1 MNKFL
6 SAVLS
11 GAAALGLSTSLF
23 AQEAIHGATEGA
35 ISAIVDNGNGTATL
49 TVMGM
54 TAILPGTATISSPSK
69 TLTLAEVL
77 DATPLPGRTEAGWIG
92 GTAKGT
98 GTVSAEGVITYSEL
112 TLEPAENV
120 VLGVITELNPTAE
133 NQLSVNKMPVRLL
146 TDSRIP
152 ASTVNELG
160 FEIDLAQATVGQ
172 AVAVEGY
179 YASGVFHAF
188 RVEVTGAP
196 ALNPALQ
203 VTSLRAQGRP
213 SKGELEIQGS
223 LSGIATG
230 AVAPTVRF
238 SNASTGV
245 TIGQV
250 VVLLDPLAPGTASFR
265 YRGRGLTAAQVPA
278 VVRMTVLD
286 AAGQP
291 TAATAT
297 TEVTLR

>member
-6 SAVLS
+6 SAILT
-11 GAAALGLSTSLF
+11 GAAALGLSTSVL
-23 AQEAIHGATEGA
+23 AQVPIPGGTEGA

-54 TAILPGTATISSPSK
+54 TAILPSTATISSPSK

-77 DATPLPGRTEAGWIG
+77 DPTPLPGRTEAGWIG

-98 GTVSAEGVITYSEL
+98 GTVSTDGVITYTEL
-112 TLEPAENV
+112 VLEPAENV
-120 VLGVITELNPTAE
+120 VLGVITGTQPLT
-133 NQLSVNKMPVRLL
+133 VNHMPVVLSS
-146 TDSRIP
+146 DARIP
-152 ASTVNELG
+152 ASTVNDLG
-160 FEIDLAQATVGQ
+160 FEIDLAQVTVGQ
-172 AVAVEGY
+172 AVAINGY
-179 YASGVFHAF
+179 FAGGAF
-188 RVEVTGAP
+188 QAFLVEVTGAP

-213 SKGELEIQGS
+213 AKGELDIQGS
-223 LSGIATG
+223 LSGIAAG

-250 VVLLDPLAPGTASFR
+250 VVVLDPLAPGTASFR
-265 YRGRGLTAAQVPA
+265 YRGRGLPAAQVPA
-278 VVRMTVLD
+278 LVRMTVLD
-286 AAGQP
+286 TAGQP

-297 TEVTLR
+297 TEVSLR

>member
-1 MNKFL
+1 MTKFL

-11 GAAALGLSTSLF
+11 GAAALGLSTSLL
-23 AQEAIHGATEGA
+23 AQVPIPGGTEGP
-35 ISAIVDNGNGTATL
+35 ISAIVDNGDGTATL

-69 TLTLAEVL
+69 ALTLAQVL
-77 DATPLPGRTEAGWIG
+77 DTTPLPGRTEAGWIG

-98 GTVSAEGVITYSEL
+98 GTVSADGVITGTQPL
-112 TLEPAENV
+112 TVNHMP
-120 VLGVITELNPTAE
+120 IT
-133 NQLSVNKMPVRLL
+133 LL

-172 AVAVEGY
+172 AVSAGGY
-179 YASGVFHAF
+179 YASGTFHAF
-188 RVEVTGAP
+188 HVEVTGAP
-196 ALNPALQ
+196 AKNPSLQ

-213 SKGELEIQGS
+213 AKGELEILGS

-238 SNASTGV
+238 SNDSTGV

-265 YRGRGLTAAQVPA
+265 YRGRGLPAAQVPA

>member
-6 SAVLS
+6 SAILS

-23 AQEAIHGATEGA
+23 AQEAIPGATEGP

-98 GTVSAEGVITYSEL
+98 GTVSADGVITYSEL

-120 VLGVITELNPTAE
+120 VLGIITGTQPLT
-133 NQLSVNKMPVRLL
+133 VNHMQVTLL

-213 SKGELEIQGS
+213 AKGELDILGS
-223 LSGIATG
+223 LSGIAAG

-250 VVLLDPLAPGTASFR
+250 VVVLDPLAPGTATFR
-265 YRGRGLTAAQVPA
+265 YRGRGLPAAQVPA

-297 TEVTLR
+297 TEVSLR

>member
-1 MNKFL
+1 MNKFV
-6 SAVLS
+6 AAILS
-11 GAAALGLSTSLF
+11 GAAALGLSTSVL
-23 AQEAIHGATEGA
+23 AQVPIPGGTEGA

-77 DATPLPGRTEAGWIG
+77 DTTPLPGRTEAGWIG

-98 GTVSAEGVITYSEL
+98 GTVSADGVITYTEL
-112 TLEPAENV
+112 VLEPAENV
-120 VLGVITELNPTAE
+120 VLGVITGKQPLT
-133 NQLSVNKMPVRLL
+133 VNHMPVELL
-146 TDSRIP
+146 NDPRIP

-160 FEIDLAQATVGQ
+160 FEIDLAVATVGQ
-172 AVAVEGY
+172 AVTIEGY
-179 YASGVFHAF
+179 YAGGVFRAF
-188 RVEVTGAP
+188 LVEVTGAP

-213 SKGELEIQGS
+213 AKGELEIQGS

-238 SNASTGV
+238 SNESTGV

-250 VVLLDPLAPGTASFR
+250 VVVIDPLAPTTASFR
-265 YRGRGLTAAQVPA
+265 YRGRGLPAAQVPA

-286 AAGQP
+286 TAGQP

-297 TEVTLR
+297 TEVSLR

>member
-11 GAAALGLSTSLF
+11 GAAALGLSTSLL
-23 AQEAIHGATEGA
+23 AQVPIPGGTEGP
-35 ISAIVDNGNGTATL
+35 ISAIVDNGDGTATL

-77 DATPLPGRTEAGWIG
+77 DTTPLPGRTEAGWIG

-98 GTVSAEGVITYSEL
+98 GTVSVDGVITYTEL

-120 VLGVITELNPTAE
+120 VLGVITGTQPLT
-133 NQLSVNKMPVRLL
+133 VNHMPVSLL

-179 YASGVFHAF
+179 YASGTFQAF

-213 SKGELEIQGS
+213 AKGELEIQGS

-230 AVAPTVRF
+230 AAAPTVRF
-238 SNASTGV
+238 SNPSTGV

-265 YRGRGLTAAQVPA
+265 YRGRGLPAAQVPA

>member
-1 MNKFL
+1 MKKYL

-11 GAAALGLSTSLF
+11 GTAALCLSTSLL
-23 AQEAIHGATEGA
+23 AQAPISGGTEGP

-54 TAILPGTATISSPSK
+54 TAILPSTATISSPSK

-77 DATPLPGRTEAGWIG
+77 DPTPLPGRTQAGWIG

-98 GTVSAEGVITYSEL
+98 GTVSANGVVTYSEL

-120 VLGVITELNPTAE
+120 VIGVITGTQPLTVNHMPV
-133 NQLSVNKMPVRLL
+133 QLS
-146 TDSRIP
+146 TDPRIP

-160 FEIDLAQATVGQ
+160 FEIDLARVTVGQ
-172 AVAVEGY
+172 AIAIGGH
-179 YASGVFHAF
+179 YAGGVFHAF
-188 RVEVTGAP
+188 SVEVTGAP

-213 SKGELEIQGS
+213 AKGELDIQGS
-223 LSGIATG
+223 LSGIPAG
-230 AVAPTVRF
+230 AAAPTVRF
-238 SNASTGV
+238 STESTGV
-245 TIGQV
+245 TIGTV
-250 VVLLDPLAPGTASFR
+250 VAVLDPLAPGTASFR
-265 YRGRGLTAAQVPA
+265 YRGRGLPAARVPA

-286 AAGQP
+286 SAGQP

-297 TEVTLR
+297 TEVSLR

>member
-11 GAAALGLSTSLF
+11 GAAALGLSASLL
-23 AQEAIHGATEGA
+23 AQEAIPGGTEGP
-35 ISAIVDNGNGTATL
+35 ISAIVDNGDGTATL

-77 DATPLPGRTEAGWIG
+77 DTTPLPGRTEAGWIG

-98 GTVSAEGVITYSEL
+98 GTVSADGVITYTEL
-112 TLEPAENV
+112 VLEPAENV
-120 VLGVITELNPTAE
+120 VLGVITGTQPLT
-133 NQLSVNKMPVRLL
+133 VNHMPVTVL

-160 FEIDLAQATVGQ
+160 FEIDLAQTTVGQ
-172 AVAVEGY
+172 AVAIEGY
-179 YASGVFHAF
+179 YASGTFHAF

-196 ALNPALQ
+196 ALNQALQ

-213 SKGELEIQGS
+213 AKGELEILGS

-230 AVAPTVRF
+230 AAAPTVRF
-238 SNASTGV
+238 SNDSTGV
-245 TIGQV
+245 IIGQV
-250 VVLLDPLAPGTASFR
+250 VVVLDPLAPGTASFR
-265 YRGRGLTAAQVPA
+265 YRGRGLPATQVPA
-278 VVRMTVLD
+278 IVRMTVLD

-297 TEVTLR
+297 TEVSLR

>member
-6 SAVLS
+6 SVVLS
-11 GAAALGLSTSLF
+11 GAAALGLSTSLL
-23 AQEAIHGATEGA
+23 AQEPIPGGTEGP
-35 ISAIVDNGNGTATL
+35 ISAIVDNGDGTATL

-54 TAILPGTATISSPSK
+54 TALLPGTATIASPSK

-77 DATPLPGRTEAGWIG
+77 DTTPLPGRTEAGWIG

-98 GTVSAEGVITYSEL
+98 GSVSADGVITYTEL
-112 TLEPAENV
+112 VLEPAENV
-120 VLGVITELNPTAE
+120 VLGLITGTQPLT
-133 NQLSVNKMPVRLL
+133 VNHMPVSLL

-172 AVAVEGY
+172 AVAIEGY
-179 YASGVFHAF
+179 YASGTFHAF

-196 ALNPALQ
+196 ALNQALQ
-203 VTSLRAQGRP
+203 VTALRAQGRP
-213 SKGELEIQGS
+213 AKGELDIQGN
-223 LSGIATG
+223 LSGLPTG

-250 VVLLDPLAPGTASFR
+250 VVVLDPLAPGTASFR
-265 YRGRGLTAAQVPA
+265 YRGRGLPAAQVPA

-297 TEVTLR
+297 TEVSLR